1 MAEAKKFVADI
12 PGNDDNLDTLN
23 RTIEHL
29 ESNGV
34 DLDKYPLSMGRML
47 KVDPATESFVD
58 DAEAKRMESRE
69 YRGEFVVPDVDKV

>member
-1 MAEAKKFVADI
+1 M
-12 PGNDDNLDTLN
+12 
-23 RTIEHL
+23 
-29 ESNGV
+29 